1 MIADM
6 ERTTHILRQLKLL
19 GVSVAMDD
27 FGTGYSSLSTLR
39 AFPFD
44 KIKLDRS
51 FMSELEGS
59 QQSKAIIRAVLALGE
74 SLDIPV
80 LAEGV
85 ETRTQLE
92 FLRAQGCDEVQGYLL
107 GRPSRDG
114 QNNTDAQADL
124 TVEAAEASQAA

>member
-1 MIADM
+1 
-6 ERTTHILRQLKLL
+6 
-19 GVSVAMDD
+19 
-27 FGTGYSSLSTLR
+27 
-39 AFPFD
+39 
-44 KIKLDRS
+44 
-51 FMSELEGS
+51 MSELEGS